1 MNFSKM
7 KGNLLLLL
15 TAIIWGSS
23 FVSQSVGMDSVE
35 PFTFNGIRTLLGSVV
50 LLPVVL
56 VSDKLHPPKY
66 HSEEAKKESR
76 KNLWK
81 GGLACGIFLCIASN
95 FQQFGILD
103 TTAGKSGFITAL
115 YVVLVPILS
124 FLFFK
129 QKIAPKLWFGV
140 GLAVVGLYL
149 LCMAESFSLGNGDLL
164 TMVCAL
170 FFAFHILVIDHYSPL
185 VNGVKLSCLQF
196 FVSGILSIICMFL
209 FESPALSNI
218 LQAAP
223 SILYSGVLSCGVAY
237 TLQIVGQKH
246 TDPTVASIIMCLESV
261 FAVLSG
267 WLILHEV
274 LSAREAI
281 GCVLMFTAIIL
292 TQLPDK
298 KTAQ

>member
-1 MNFSKM
+1 MNFAKM

-35 PFTFNGIRTLLGSVV
+35 PFAFNGIRTLLGAVV

-56 VSDKLHPPKY
+56 AGDKLNPPQY
-66 HSEEAKKESR
+66 PNEEAKKESR

-81 GGLACGIFLCIASN
+81 GGITCGIFLCIASN

-124 FLFFK
+124 FLFFR
-129 QKIAPKLWFGV
+129 QKIAPKLWIGV

-149 LCMAESFSLGNGDLL
+149 LCMAESFSLGKGDLL

-170 FFAFHILVIDHYSPL
+170 FFAFHILVIDRYSPL

-196 FVSGILSIICMFL
+196 FVSGTLSVICMFL

-218 LQAAP
+218 LSAAP

-281 GCVLMFTAIIL
+281 GCILMFTAIIL

-298 KTAQ
+298 KTA